1 MIHSLLQLFIYL
13 LIADVIL
20 SYFPDVRRQKWA
32 ETLHKIADA
41 PQKPIREM
49 LPKDLPIDPSAMI
62 VIIMISI
69 LMNLLSGL

>member
-13 LIADVIL
+13 LVADVIL

-49 LPKDLPIDPSAMI
+49 LPKDIPIDPSPMI
-62 VIIMISI
+62 VIILIQV
-69 LMNLLSGL
+69 LMYIVSRV

>member
-49 LPKDLPIDPSAMI
+49 LPKDIPIDPSPMI
-62 VIIMISI
+62 VIILIQV
-69 LMNLLSGL
+69 LMYIVSRV

>member
-62 VIIMISI
+62 VIILIQI
-69 LMNLLSGL
+69 LMYLLSGL